1 MSADTSGEPSEGHD
15 FLVGNDVLKVGHG
28 TVDGH
33 LLDGLSCLASVLQT
47 RDDKN

>member
-1 MSADTSGEPSEGHD
+1 MSADASSEPSEWND

-33 LLDGLSCLASVLQT
+33 LLDGLSCLTGVLQT
-47 RDDKN
+47 ETEK